1 MGLHCDE
8 DFWLLLN
15 SIFWGGFIG
24 GRILYLIEY
33 VPFTWSELR
42 PAIFAVNKGFSV
54 MGAFGGIAASVW
66 IFARWRRCEFLRILD
81 YVSLAA
87 PLWHVFGRLGC
98 FAAGCCYGLPTDR
111 PWAVRFTDPLSMVP
125 GNLRGVA
132 LHPTQLYEASGELGI
147 FLGLWFL
154 ALPRLERG
162 ETSPG
167 FLTGA
172 YFMAYGVLR
181 FVLEFWRGDAAPG
194 LFGCSAGQILSCV
207 LGASGLGLILWRR
220 RPSCTPS

>member
-66 IFARWRRCEFLRILD
+66 IFASTLLMND
-81 YVSLAA
+81 N
-87 PLWHVFGRLGC
+87 FGGC
-98 FAAGCCYGLPTDR
+98 
-111 PWAVRFTDPLSMVP
+111 
-125 GNLRGVA
+125 
-132 LHPTQLYEASGELGI
+132 I
-147 FLGLWFL
+147 F
-154 ALPRLERG
+154 
-162 ETSPG
+162 
-167 FLTGA
+167 
-172 YFMAYGVLR
+172 
-181 FVLEFWRGDAAPG
+181 
-194 LFGCSAGQILSCV
+194 ILSIYSFS
-207 LGASGLGLILWRR
+207 LSRADTIRE
-220 RPSCTPS
+220 